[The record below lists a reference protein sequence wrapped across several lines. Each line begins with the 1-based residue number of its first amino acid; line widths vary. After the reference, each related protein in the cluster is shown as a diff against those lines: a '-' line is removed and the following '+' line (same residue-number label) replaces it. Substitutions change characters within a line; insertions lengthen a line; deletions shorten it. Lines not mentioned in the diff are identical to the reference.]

1 MASSSFPIGVER
13 ASGDEETAA
22 DHDEGGRPET
32 GDRTTTRGLGSKG
45 SGTGRT
51 VGGACRGLAVRR
63 PGRGRLHVR
72 LLPEHICENEAEEE
86 EWRAELCVF
95 IREHVEA
102 DEVYRLGRADLEFG
116 DLLPDKP
123 GSLKQKEYEEQTQLA
138 FSEERLAKKL

>member
-1 MASSSFPIGVER
+1 M
-13 ASGDEETAA
+13 
-22 DHDEGGRPET
+22 
-32 GDRTTTRGLGSKG
+32 
-45 SGTGRT
+45 
-51 VGGACRGLAVRR
+51 
-63 PGRGRLHVR
+63 
-72 LLPEHICENEAEEE
+72 
-86 EWRAELCVF
+86 F

>member
-1 MASSSFPIGVER
+1 MRRRLQITMKAEDLKQGIER
-13 ASGDEETAA
+13 RLADLAA
-22 DHDEGGRPET
+22 KAAALD
-32 GDRTTTRGLGSKG
+32 
-45 SGTGRT
+45 
-51 VGGACRGLAVRR
+51 
-63 PGRGRLHVR
+63 GRLEARAGDSPFDVR
-72 LLPEHICENEAEEE
+72 EEDDYMSAFC
-86 EWRAELCVF
+86 RSTSARTKPRKKSGALCVF